1 MKDQDMIPTRIK
13 AALDNYAERHWKT
26 GDFCRAVLANDL
38 SGAVLRADDES
49 LAALPEIVRYVINE
63 LPPECH
69 GSRATVDEWLDD
81 LPDIGDM
88 ILEQQSF
95 AAQFSTSDSA
105 D

>member
-49 LAALPEIVRYVINE
+49 LAALPAICRYVINE

-69 GSRATVDEWLDD
+69 GSALTVAEWLDSSR
-81 LPDIGDM
+81 DIDDM
-88 ILEQQSF
+88 ILEQESF
-95 AAQFSTSDSA
+95 AAQFSLSEST
-105 D
+105 